1 MATVKRGQTGSSSLS
16 KLFDA
21 GPVLPVYTVVQ
32 LTGTMAATANAN
44 RVIVVSNGNAGARCI
59 AVSDG
64 TNWKV
69 VALGA
74 TVAAA

>member
-1 MATVKRGQTGSSSLS
+1 MAGKFDQLGHGEELPIVTVATIPAAAAGNEGQA
-16 KLFDA
+16 F
-21 GPVLPVYTVVQ
+21 Y
-32 LTGTMAATANAN
+32 
-44 RVIVVSNGNAGARCI
+44 VSNGNAGAKCL

-74 TVAAA
+74 TISA